1 MLRET
6 LESAYTR
13 TIVAVKDSVV
23 DYGAK
28 VTESGGLVQALYLL
42 VIVALMAGFI
52 DALVNPLPN
61 QTYIPYPSFTGE
73 TIPEAFV
80 DALVIALGA
89 AGIYLGF
96 ISGRQTTNPK
106 NVNLYL
112 AVALVLLVV
121 SLLTGMNMALLK
133 GLG

>member
-13 TIVAVKDSVV
+13 TVAAVKDSVV
-23 DYGAK
+23 DYGSK
-28 VTESGGLVQALYLL
+28 VAESGGLAQAIYLL

-73 TIPEAFV
+73 TVPEAFV
-80 DALVIALGA
+80 DALVMGLGA
-89 AGIYLGF
+89 AGIYLAI
-96 ISGRQTTNPK
+96 ISCRQTTNQK

-121 SLLTGMNMALLK
+121 SLFTGINMALLK

>member
-13 TIVAVKDSVV
+13 TVAAVKDSVV
-23 DYGAK
+23 DYGSK
-28 VTESGGLVQALYLL
+28 VAESGGLAQAIYLL
-42 VIVALMAGFI
+42 VIVALMVGFI

-73 TIPEAFV
+73 TVPEAFV
-80 DALVIALGA
+80 DALVMGLGA
-89 AGIYLGF
+89 AGIYLAI
-96 ISGRQTTNPK
+96 ISCRQTTNQK

-121 SLLTGMNMALLK
+121 SLFTGINMALLK

>member
-1 MLRET
+1 M
-6 LESAYTR
+6 
-13 TIVAVKDSVV
+13 KDSVV
-23 DYGAK
+23 DYGSK
-28 VTESGGLVQALYLL
+28 VAESGGLAQAIYLL

-73 TIPEAFV
+73 TVPEAFV
-80 DALVIALGA
+80 DALVMGLGA
-89 AGIYLGF
+89 AGIYLAI
-96 ISGRQTTNPK
+96 ISCRQTTNQK

-121 SLLTGMNMALLK
+121 SLFTGINMALLK

>member
-13 TIVAVKDSVV
+13 TVAAAKDAAV
-23 DYGAK
+23 DYGSK
-28 VTESGGLVQALYLL
+28 VVESGGLAQAIYLL

-73 TIPEAFV
+73 TVPEAFV
-80 DALVIALGA
+80 DAFVMGLGA
-89 AGIYLGF
+89 AGIYLA
-96 ISGRQTTNPK
+96 IVSCRQTTNQK

-112 AVALVLLVV
+112 AVALVFLVV
-121 SLLTGMNMALLK
+121 SLFTGMNMALLK

>member
-13 TIVAVKDSVV
+13 TVAAVKDSVV
-23 DYGAK
+23 DYGSK
-28 VTESGGLVQALYLL
+28 VAESGGLAQAIYLL

-73 TIPEAFV
+73 TVPEAFV
-80 DALVIALGA
+80 DALVMGLGA
-89 AGIYLGF
+89 AGIYLAI
-96 ISGRQTTNPK
+96 ISCKQTTNQK

-121 SLLTGMNMALLK
+121 SLFTGINMALLK

>member
-13 TIVAVKDSVV
+13 TVAAVKDSVV
-23 DYGAK
+23 DYGSK
-28 VTESGGLVQALYLL
+28 VAESGGLAQAIYLL

-73 TIPEAFV
+73 TVPEAFV
-80 DALVIALGA
+80 DALVMGLGA
-89 AGIYLGF
+89 AGIYLAI
-96 ISGRQTTNPK
+96 ISCRQTTNQK

-121 SLLTGMNMALLK
+121 SLFTGIDMALLK